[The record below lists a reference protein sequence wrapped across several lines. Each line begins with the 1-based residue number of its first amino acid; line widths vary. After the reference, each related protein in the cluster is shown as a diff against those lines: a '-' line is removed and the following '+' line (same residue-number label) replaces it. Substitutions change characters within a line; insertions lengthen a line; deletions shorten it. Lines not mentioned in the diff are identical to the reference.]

1 MLRNFVFGL
10 TLVMLLGCANG
21 IQDSLD
27 DARFALDVGDYTQ
40 AVNSADAVL
49 TADAT
54 NMEAAILK
62 ATALAGRIGI
72 ELTKIADDLIDTAGT
87 TGTNKDFDTLRTAFA
102 SIFNK
107 SSDFTDLRTAIT
119 TLTGLT
125 APAVGD
131 PNRPDF
137 YFLLGLLQTMEAFNL
152 PTLTAAPA
160 GSAADSYDPSTL
172 TTTHR
177 TNVEADFLS
186 ADDNLVNAGI
196 AADNN
201 LIDTLRQNFCA
212 MKGATTG
219 DAVGQG
225 FSLTQL
231 RDLMRCQLDD
241 NTSSPNTAF
250 ESVANCNEFT
260 FSACSGAGDT
270 AL

>member
-1 MLRNFVFGL
+1 MLRNLFFSL
-10 TLVMLLGCANG
+10 TLVLFGCANG

-87 TGTNKDFDTLRTAFA
+87 TGANKDFDTLRTAFA
-102 SIFNK
+102 SIFDK
-107 SSDFTDLRTAIT
+107 SSDFTDLRAAIT
-119 TLTGLT
+119 TLTGKT
-125 APAVGD
+125 APSVGD
-131 PNRPDF
+131 PNRPDY

-152 PTLTAAPA
+152 PPLTAAPA
-160 GSAADSYDPSTL
+160 GNVADSYDPSSL
-172 TTTHR
+172 TATHR
-177 TNVEADFLS
+177 SDVQADFLD
-186 ADDNLVNAGI
+186 ADDNLINAGI
-196 AADNN
+196 ATNNN

-219 DAVGQG
+219 DTGGQA

-231 RDLMRCQLDD
+231 RDLMRCQLDND
-241 NTSSPNTAF
+241 TSNPNTAF